1 MEVLS
6 LLQIFLQ
13 SVITI
18 YICKTK
24 PVGTFCLARNT
35 RGSIVQRIIL
45 MTKLIFLDLMT
56 LTCAVRQS
64 DKTPQE
70 FQPHSQ

>member
-1 MEVLS
+1 MEALS
-6 LLQIFLQ
+6 LLQTFLQ

-35 RGSIVQRIIL
+35 RGSIVQRIIS
-45 MTKLIFLDLMT
+45 MTKLIFLDQMMQT
-56 LTCAVRQS
+56 FAVRQS
-64 DKTPQE
+64 AKTLQE
-70 FQPHSQ
+70 FQPHLQ

>member
-6 LLQIFLQ
+6 LLQTFLQ

-18 YICKTK
+18 HIWKTK
-24 PVGTFCLARNT
+24 PVGTFCLARNM
-35 RGSIVQRIIL
+35 RGSILQRIIS

-56 LTCAVRQS
+56 QTCAVRQS
-64 DKTPQE
+64 DKTLQG
-70 FQPHSQ
+70 FQPHLQ